1 MADFPGSYE
10 IRLGTNIYSQL
21 SRVKGADRPNIA
33 IVLACNMTEIISYVA
48 QQRNNVAQR
57 PV

>member
-10 IRLGTNIYSQL
+10 IRLGTNIYSQS

-48 QQRNNVAQR
+48 Q
-57 PV
+57 